1 MKNSYSNEYDKA
13 MSINRSKLSN
23 EEKWYIRNKTNTIN
37 HFFLKYVKQ
46 KKYIIIKRSI
56 TNKILINYKC
66 KNNNRKEINYMFI
79 INPNSKRLRIIEKS
93 DNISKIYY
101 SIKSLNI
108 CQRYQNLL
116 KSFIIFLR
124 HKERCLV

>member
-101 SIKSLNI
+101 SIKSL
-108 CQRYQNLL
+108 
-116 KSFIIFLR
+116 
-124 HKERCLV
+124 KESNPKKILID